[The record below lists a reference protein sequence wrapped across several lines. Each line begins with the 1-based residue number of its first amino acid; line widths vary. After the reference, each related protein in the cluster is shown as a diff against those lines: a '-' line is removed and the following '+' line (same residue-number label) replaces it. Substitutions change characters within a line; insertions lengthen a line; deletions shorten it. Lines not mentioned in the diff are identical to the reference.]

1 MKSKR
6 RGMIIDCQTFRVV
19 PDPVLDLWRD
29 GKLHDSS
36 VKVWLLMQRAA
47 YDFKGEINF
56 TTLQRY
62 CKVGSATLSR
72 ALKQLIELG
81 LVQKSAQVYSVVFNK
96 PSSTEVAASTDEATT
111 SIMKASASIMKA
123 ATSTVKVGTST
134 MKAATSTVKVDA
146 STVKAD
152 LSSNSPGE
160 LRIHIDTEGDSRET
174 PPVRCAASPVSLSP
188 STNGAQAA
196 SSIHISPEDLALL
209 AQRYGIRFAKP
220 PSPWAAVIIRAV
232 LNGEGGEGH
241 IEILRTLAARGSGD
255 FGGAVAAAPREA
267 NTTVGG

>member
-1 MKSKR
+1 MKTKR
-6 RGMIIDCQTFRVV
+6 RGMIIDCHTFRVV

-29 GKLHDSS
+29 GKLHSSS

-72 ALKQLIELG
+72 ALQQLVELG
-81 LVQKSAQVYSVVFNK
+81 LVQKSGQVYSVVFNK
-96 PSSTEVAASTDEATT
+96 PSSTEATT
-111 SIMKASASIMKA
+111 SIMKA
-123 ATSTVKVGTST
+123 ATSTVEATTSI
-134 MKAATSTVKVDA
+134 MKAATSTVE
-146 STVKAD
+146 AD

-174 PPVRCAASPVSLSP
+174 PPVRCAASLERLSTT
-188 STNGAQAA
+188 TNGAQAA
-196 SSIHISPEDLALL
+196 DSHIHISSEDLALL

-220 PSPWAAVIIRAV
+220 PSPWAAVIIRD
-232 LNGEGGEGH
+232 LLSGNGGEGH
-241 IEILRTLAARGSGD
+241 IEILRTLAARSNGD

>member
-1 MKSKR
+1 VKTKR
-6 RGMIIDCQTFRVV
+6 RGMIIDCHTFRVV

-29 GKLHDSS
+29 GKLHSSS

-72 ALKQLIELG
+72 ALQQLVELG
-81 LVQKSAQVYSVVFNK
+81 LVQKSGQVYSVVFNK
-96 PSSTEVAASTDEATT
+96 PSSTEATT
-111 SIMKASASIMKA
+111 SIMKA
-123 ATSTVKVGTST
+123 ATSTVEATTSI
-134 MKAATSTVKVDA
+134 MKAATSTVEATTSIMKA
-146 STVKAD
+146 ATSTVEAD

-174 PPVRCAASPVSLSP
+174 PPVRCAASLERLSTT
-188 STNGAQAA
+188 TNGAQAA
-196 SSIHISPEDLALL
+196 DSHIHISSEDLALL

-220 PSPWAAVIIRAV
+220 PSPWAAVIIRD
-232 LNGEGGEGH
+232 LLSGNGGEGH
-241 IEILRTLAARGSGD
+241 IEILRTLAARSNGD